1 MYFFS
6 VLFFSTEYFLV
17 FSIKKKDPKKI
28 EKKKKQKKVRKLED
42 LDRNKSSET
51 SLAKLDIK
59 FFSFQYFIIY
69 FDFIVSTCINN
80 EICVDLEMHEIK
92 CVDHVFTKI
101 FRKALLM
108 S

>member
-1 MYFFS
+1 M
-6 VLFFSTEYFLV
+6 E
-17 FSIKKKDPKKI
+17 
-28 EKKKKQKKVRKLED
+28 KKQKKGVQKLED
-42 LDRNKSSET
+42 LDCDKGLET
-51 SLAKLDIK
+51 SSKKLGVK
-59 FFSFQYFIIY
+59 FLSFQYFIIY

-92 CVDHVFTKI
+92 CVDDVFTKI